1 MQLALDSGDRKLLI
15 GAAAIV
21 LVLALTAALVGTEGP
36 RPSGYPSSYSASS
49 DGAKAAFLTLQSLGY
64 KTERWLDPPQGLKA
78 QGSLLILADPV
89 IPPSKD
95 ERQALRK
102 YVESGGKILASGVSA
117 DMLLPEASA
126 SVNDISS
133 VEWKDFPALFPGAIT
148 RGAAS
153 ITLVPLA
160 KWTGTGPRYI
170 PLYGTT
176 EAPVAVVYQL
186 GRGEILWLAASTPV
200 TNAGIQRSGNL
211 ELLLNFAGAPRRTRI
226 LWDEY
231 FHGQGR
237 SLIYYFARTPLPW
250 GLAQLGVLSAMAL
263 LAFSRRSGPVH
274 PLVTESRLSSLE
286 FIDTLGGLYQ
296 RAHAARG
303 AVEAAYQHFRFLL
316 AKRMGMPL
324 TASDVDLENA
334 ARQRLAPAPG
344 LGEALR
350 RCRQAQDNLDLR
362 DREALELVQALHNFS
377 EELSLQKA
385 GERAWKK

>member
-1 MQLALDSGDRKLLI
+1 MQLALDSGDRKFLI

-36 RPSGYPSSYSASS
+36 RPSVYPSSYSASS

-64 KTERWLDPPQGLKA
+64 KTERWLDPPQGLKP
-78 QGSLLILADPV
+78 QGGLLILADPV

-102 YVESGGKILASGVSA
+102 FVESGGKILASGLSA

-126 SVNDISS
+126 GVNDISS
-133 VEWKDFPALFPGAIT
+133 VEWKDFPALVPGAVT
-148 RGAAS
+148 RGAES
-153 ITLVPLA
+153 IALVPLA
-160 KWTGTGPRYI
+160 KWTGTGPRYV

-176 EAPVAVVYQL
+176 EAPVAVIYPL
-186 GRGEILWLAASTPV
+186 GRGEILWLAASTPL

-211 ELLLNFAGAPRRTRI
+211 ELLLNFAGSPQRTRI

-237 SLIYYFARTPLPW
+237 SLMDYFARTPLPW
-250 GLAQLGVLSAMAL
+250 ALAQLGLLLAMAL

-274 PLVTESRLSSLE
+274 PMVTESRLSSLE

-303 AVEAAYQHFRFLL
+303 AVEVAYQRFRFLL
-316 AKRMGMPL
+316 AKRMGVPL
-324 TASDVDLENA
+324 TAPDTDLEKA
-334 ARQRLAPAPG
+334 AKQRLAPASG
-344 LGEALR
+344 LGETLL
-350 RCRQAQDNLDLR
+350 RCRQAQDNLDLQ
-362 DREALELVQALHNFS
+362 DREALELVQALHNFT
-377 EELSLQKA
+377 EKLSLQRV
-385 GERAWKK
+385 GEREWKK

>member
-1 MQLALDSGDRKLLI
+1 MQLALDSGDRKFLI

-36 RPSGYPSSYSASS
+36 RPSVYPSSYSASS

-64 KTERWLDPPQGLKA
+64 KTERWLDPPQGLKP
-78 QGSLLILADPV
+78 QGGLLILADPV

-95 ERQALRK
+95 ERQAVRK
-102 YVESGGKILASGVSA
+102 FVESGGKILASGLSA

-126 SVNDISS
+126 GVNDISS
-133 VEWKDFPALFPGAIT
+133 VEWKDFPALVLGAVT
-148 RGAAS
+148 RGAES

-160 KWTGTGPRYI
+160 KWTGTGPRYV

-176 EAPVAVVYQL
+176 EAPVAVIYPL
-186 GRGEILWLAASTPV
+186 GRGEILWLAASTPL

-211 ELLLNFAGAPRRTRI
+211 ELLLNFAGSPQRTRI

-237 SLIYYFARTPLPW
+237 SLMDYFARTPLPW
-250 GLAQLGVLSAMAL
+250 ALAQLGLLLAMAL

-274 PLVTESRLSSLE
+274 PMVTESRLSSLE
-286 FIDTLGGLYQ
+286 FIDTLGGLYL

-303 AVEAAYQHFRFLL
+303 AVEVACQRFRFLL
-316 AKRMGMPL
+316 AKRMGVPL
-324 TASDVDLENA
+324 TAPDTDLEKA
-334 ARQRLAPAPG
+334 AKQRLAPVSG
-344 LGEALR
+344 LGETLL
-350 RCRQAQDNLDLR
+350 RCRQAQDNLDLQ
-362 DREALELVQALHNFS
+362 DREALELVQALHNFT
-377 EELSLQKA
+377 EKLSLQRV
-385 GERAWKK
+385 GEREWKK